1 MPTKVMDTS
10 ISIRAHLI
18 VSLYLAIEGL
28 SLTFILNLAVQKCK
42 PLFFKF
48 ALLAK
53 QFFSCNCSSQ
63 AFTTSF

>member
-10 ISIRAHLI
+10 ISIRADLI
-18 VSLYLAIEGL
+18 LSLYLAIEGL
-28 SLTFILNLAVQKCK
+28 SLTFVLNLALQKCN

-63 AFTTSF
+63 AFATRF